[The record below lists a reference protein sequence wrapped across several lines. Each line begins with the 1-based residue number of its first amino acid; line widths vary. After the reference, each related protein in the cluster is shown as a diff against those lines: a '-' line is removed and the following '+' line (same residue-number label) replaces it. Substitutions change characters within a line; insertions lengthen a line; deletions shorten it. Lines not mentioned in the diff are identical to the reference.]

1 MPPQFIPY
9 TNSRQRRLEYTK
21 PVCIHEDRTP
31 LEGLHVTCYFYKR
44 VAGPNNEERYRL
56 DHADWNEYPI
66 TSVSC
71 PVALTYTESKNRG
84 RSYYTLAPE
93 TRQILRA
100 QKRGSTTFDYSAENN
115 DE

>member
-1 MPPQFIPY
+1 M
-9 TNSRQRRLEYTK
+9 RRKSPGAKRWLEYTK
-21 PVCIHEDRTP
+21 PVCIHEDSTP

-44 VAGPNNEERYRL
+44 VQGPNNEDRYRL
-56 DHADWNEYPI
+56 DHADWSEYPI
-66 TSVSC
+66 TCVSC

-93 TRQILRA
+93 TRQILQA

-115 DE
+115 NE